1 VNTDISP
8 SQTEL
13 DLRAKVRRLVE
24 EKSTLQLVLSL
35 IERLDTKPGIKDLIN
50 SMLCSIVDSVGGT
63 NIKLYY
69 WIGKT
74 LHYVDFLGT
83 ETVLIEIDD
92 PLVAQV
98 VNERKFVEVS
108 TDSGDALLHGD
119 VVPDAWIWTFPL
131 LVNDELIGVIKIE
144 NLHIGGLA
152 LQSFLPVF
160 FRHAALIL
168 SNEIRNH
175 QREKAEAE
183 LNTYREHLELLVA
196 ERTTELELAK
206 TAAESANRAKS
217 VFLSNMSHEL
227 RTPLNAIL
235 GFSQLMERDPTLGTK
250 HKKELKTIN
259 RAGQHL
265 LSLINDVLE
274 ISRIEAGRTIVVNA
288 PFDFNEMLTTICE
301 IIRVRADMKGL
312 HFSMEHNGCLPHF
325 VLGDEHHLRQVL
337 INLLN
342 NAVKYTD
349 KGSVLLRLTPLND
362 YLRFEIVDTGA
373 GISKEDQVKIFQA
386 FFQCE
391 FGISKGDGTG
401 LGLAISQEFVRLMGG
416 QITVTSTVGQGSTF
430 EFTIL
435 LPEVE
440 AVTVLQEIQ
449 GRILHLEEGQLP
461 CRVLVVED
469 NADNRLLLKYL
480 LVNVGFDV
488 RVAENGLEAI
498 TAFQEWQPHF
508 IWMDMRM
515 PVMDGYKATKAIRA
529 MPNGKAVKIA
539 ALTASAFQEDRAEI
553 LAAGCDDMLTKPLN
567 EEKLFQIMGKLLGL
581 KYSHLANETTATEKD
596 EYANFNTLSNEVR
609 ASLHSAAELLDLEAV
624 LEIVEKLKVNY
635 PQEANALEKL
645 VSEFKFEQIQ
655 KMTTD

>member
-1 VNTDISP
+1 MNTNISP

-13 DLRAKVRRLVE
+13 DLRAKVRRLAE

-35 IERLDTKPGIKDLIN
+35 IERLDTKPGIGDLIN

-69 WIGKT
+69 WIGNT

-98 VNERKFVEVS
+98 VNEHKFVEVP

-183 LNTYREHLELLVA
+183 LNTYREHLEFLVA
-196 ERTTELELAK
+196 ERTAELELAK

-274 ISRIEAGRTIVVNA
+274 ISRIEAGRTIVANTS
-288 PFDFNEMLTTICE
+288 FDFNEMLTTICE
-301 IIRVRADMKGL
+301 IIHVRADMKGL

-349 KGSVLLRLTPLND
+349 KGSVLLRLTPLDD

-373 GISKEDQVKIFQA
+373 GISEEDQVKIFQA

-416 QITVTSTVGQGSTF
+416 KITVTSKLGQGSTF

-440 AVTVLQEIQ
+440 AVTVLQETQ

-480 LVNVGFDV
+480 LGNVGFEV
-488 RVAENGLEAI
+488 QVAENGLEAI
-498 TAFQEWQPHF
+498 AVFQEWKPHF

-515 PVMDGYKATKAIRA
+515 PVMDGYKATQAIRA
-529 MPNGKAVKIA
+529 MPDGNSVKIA

-567 EEKLFQIMGKLLGL
+567 EEKLFQIMEKLLGL
-581 KYSHLANETTATEKD
+581 KYSHLANETTAIEKD
-596 EYANFNTLSNEVR
+596 EHANFNALSCEVR
-609 ASLHSAAELLDLEAV
+609 AELHSAAELLDLEAV
-624 LEIVEKLKVNY
+624 LEIVETLKVNY
-635 PQEANALEKL
+635 PHEANVLEKL

-655 KMTTD
+655 QMTTG

>member
-1 VNTDISP
+1 MNSDIPP

-35 IERLDTKPGIKDLIN
+35 IERLDAQAGMESVIN
-50 SMLCSIVDSVGGT
+50 SMLYSIVESIGGT

-69 WIGKT
+69 WVGET
-74 LHYVDFLGT
+74 LHYVDFLGSK
-83 ETVLIEIDD
+83 TVLTEIDD
-92 PLVAQV
+92 SLVKEV
-98 VNERKFVEVS
+98 VSQRKFIEVS
-108 TDSGDALLHGD
+108 TESGDALLQGD
-119 VVPDAWIWTFPL
+119 VVPGAWIWAFPL
-131 LVNDELIGVIKIE
+131 SVGEELIGVIKIE
-144 NLHIGGLA
+144 NLHIGGAA
-152 LQSFLPVF
+152 LRSFLPVF

-175 QREKAEAE
+175 QREQAEAE
-183 LNTYREHLELLVA
+183 LNLYREHLEQLVA
-196 ERTTELELAK
+196 SRTAELEQAK
-206 TAAESANRAKS
+206 TVAESANRAKS

-235 GFSQLMERDPTLGTK
+235 GFSQLMEHDPALNSQ

-265 LSLINDVLE
+265 LALINDVLE
-274 ISRIEAGRTIVVNA
+274 ISRIEAGRTTVTNV
-288 PFDFNEMLTTICE
+288 PFNFNEMLTTICE
-301 IIRVRADMKGL
+301 MIHVRADMKGL
-312 HFSMEHNGCLPHF
+312 AFSMERNGCLPHF
-325 VLGDEHHLRQVL
+325 VSGDEHHLRQVL

-349 KGSVLLRLTPLND
+349 KGSVLLRLTPLDD
-362 YLRFEIVDTGA
+362 YLRFEIIDTGA
-373 GISKEDQVKIFQA
+373 GISDDDQKKIFQA

-401 LGLAISQEFVRLMGG
+401 LGLAISQEFVHLMGG
-416 QITVTSTVGQGSTF
+416 EITVTSTVGQGSTF

-435 LPEVE
+435 LPEIE
-440 AVTVLQEIQ
+440 AVTVLQETQ
-449 GRILHLEEGQLP
+449 GRILHLEEGQP
-461 CRVLVVED
+461 PIRVLIVED

-480 LVNVGFDV
+480 LESVGFEI
-488 RVAENGLEAI
+488 RIAENGEEAI
-498 TAFQEWQPHF
+498 AIFQAWQPHF

-515 PVMDGYKATKAIRA
+515 PVMDGYKATQAIRA
-529 MPNGKAVKIA
+529 LPDGKNVKIA

-567 EEKLFQIMGKLLGL
+567 EDKLFQIMGQLLGL
-581 KYSHLANETTATEKD
+581 KYHHLADETTTQD
-596 EYANFNTLSNEVR
+596 EQVNFNSLNTEIR
-609 ASLHSAAELLDLEAV
+609 TQLHSAAELLDLEAV
-624 LEIVEKLKVNY
+624 LAIVEKLKVNY

-645 VSEFKFEQIQ
+645 VSEFRFEQIQ
-655 KMTTD
+655 QMTMD